1 MPEFVHLHTHSHYS
15 LLDGAA
21 TIPGLVKTCAEMKMR
36 ALALTDHGNMFG
48 AIEFYGQALKAGI
61 IPILGVE
68 TYVSSGSSED
78 RTPQKAGEDNYH
90 LVLLARNLTGYK
102 NLLKL
107 VTHGYLKGFYQKPR
121 VDKRLLQAHREGLI
135 ALSACIKGEVSRHLL
150 MGRPA
155 EARRAAL
162 EYQEIFGEHFYLE
175 LQDHGLDEELAV
187 RDQLVHLSRELHI
200 PLVATN
206 DIHYLKREHYSA
218 HDILLC
224 LQTGADLDSPDR
236 LRYSTDQIYFKSS
249 EEMAAL
255 FADIPEAIENTVAVA
270 EKCHVLLD
278 LSGKPLAPRF
288 ALPAG
293 ERAETLDQYLE
304 KLVWEGVRKC
314 YGEITPEIQGR
325 VRHELEII
333 RNAGYSSY
341 FLIVKDFIDH
351 ARSIGIPVGP
361 GRGSAAGSV
370 VSYALGITR
379 IDPLK
384 YGLVFERFLN
394 PERLSPPD
402 IDVDFCDR
410 RREEVIDYVRRK
422 YGANNVAQIIT
433 FGSMAARAVVRDVGR
448 VMKISLG
455 EVDRIAKL
463 IPASPNMTLQQAL
476 NSVKEL
482 AELVEADERYRKLIE
497 HSLVLEGLARHAST
511 HAAGVV
517 IAPDDLTN
525 YVPLYRMKDQEVV
538 TQYDKDSLEKIGL
551 LKIDLLGL
559 RTLTVIDDTV
569 KALHAKGIHLDIDAL
584 PLDDQETFR
593 LLSEG
598 RTVGVFQFESTGMRE
613 WLKKLRPTR
622 LEDLIAMNALYRP
635 GPMDTIE
642 DFVQRRHGKR
652 PIEYLHPLLEPILK
666 ETYGVAIY
674 QEQVIRICHEIGGFT
689 LGQADVVRRAMGK
702 KIPEEMERQRE
713 LFVAGALQ
721 RGLDEPTATAIFEMM
736 VGFAGYGF
744 NKSHAAGYALVAYQT
759 AYLKAHYPAE
769 FMAATLSSEMG
780 DTDRVVKLIGECRRM
795 GIPVLPPDVNESQ
808 ARFVVTEKGIRFGL
822 GAVKNVGLGAIEG
835 IEQAR
840 RQGGPFTDLFDF
852 CARVDSRVVNKKVL
866 ESLIQAGAMDSLG
879 GHRAQLM
886 AAIDT
891 AVAFG
896 QGQQAERATGQ
907 TSIFGDLSVGQALK
921 PTLPNVEPWSEE
933 ETLRKEKAVLGF
945 YVSGHPLNRYRDELA
960 TYTTFTLDGFEEAKD
975 NTEVRVGG
983 VVTEFS
989 ARPDQKGGLTGFFT
1003 LEDLT
1008 GTGECLIFS
1017 SSYDRYREYLYVGA
1031 MVMVIGRVSNRLD
1044 KGAKIICDE
1053 VVPLAQVTERF
1064 AKKLCLRLTISSLN
1078 ESLVSEVTN
1087 VLEKNQGECPV
1098 FISLLTE
1105 NGNGPVLRARK
1116 LKVSPRPQLLEALRH
1131 LLGKDN
1137 VWFGT

>member
-48 AIEFYGQALKAGI
+48 AIEFYEQALKAGLV
-61 IPILGVE
+61 PILGVE
-68 TYVSSGSSED
+68 AYVSAGSSED
-78 RTPQKAGEDNYH
+78 RTSQRAGEGNFH
-90 LVLLARNLTGYK
+90 LVLLARNLTGYR

-107 VTHGYLKGFYQKPR
+107 VTHGYVKGFYQKPR
-121 VDKRLLQAHREGLI
+121 IDKQLLRVHGEGLV
-135 ALSACIKGEVSRHLL
+135 ALSACIKGEVSRYLL
-150 MGRPA
+150 KGMWE

-175 LQDHGLDEELAV
+175 VQDHGLDEEQAV
-187 RDQLVHLSRELHI
+187 REQLVKLSRELHI

-206 DIHYLKREHYSA
+206 DIHYLKREHYTA

-224 LQTGADLDSPDR
+224 LQTGADIDSPDR
-236 LRYSTDQIYFKSS
+236 LRYSTDQIYFKSAD
-249 EEMAAL
+249 EMAAL

-278 LSGKPLAPRF
+278 LKSKHLPRF

-293 ERAETLDQYLE
+293 ERAETLEEYLE
-304 KLVWEGVRKC
+304 KLVWEGVRRC
-314 YGEITPEIQGR
+314 YGEATPELQQR
-325 VRHELEII
+325 VRHELKVIGD
-333 RNAGYSSY
+333 AGYSSY
-341 FLIVKDFIDH
+341 FLIVKDFIDY
-351 ARSIGIPVGP
+351 ARSVGIPVGP

-370 VSYALGITR
+370 VSYVLGITW

-384 YGLVFERFLN
+384 YDLVFERFLN

-402 IDVDFCDR
+402 IDVDFCDQR
-410 RREEVIDYVRRK
+410 RDEVIAYVRRK

-463 IPASPNMTLQQAL
+463 IPAGPNVSLQQAL

-482 AELVEADERYRKLIE
+482 ADLIATDERYQKLIDY
-497 HSLVLEGLARHAST
+497 SLVLEGLARHAST

-525 YVPLYRMKDQEVV
+525 YVPLYRVRDQEVV

-559 RTLTVIDDTV
+559 RTLTVIDETV
-569 KALHAKGIHLDIDAL
+569 KALREKGVHVDIDAI
-584 PLDDQETFR
+584 PLDDEETFA

-642 DFVQRRHGKR
+642 DFIARRNGER
-652 PIEYLHPLLEPILK
+652 PVEYLHPSLEPILR

-674 QEQVIRICHEIGGFT
+674 QEQVIRICHEVAGFT

-713 LFVAGALQ
+713 RFVAGAQQ
-721 RGLDEPTATAIFEMM
+721 RGLDAETATAIFDML
-736 VGFAGYGF
+736 VSFAGYGF

-769 FMAATLSSEMG
+769 FMAATLTSEMG

-795 GIPVLPPDVNESQ
+795 NIPVLPPDVNESH
-808 ARFVVTEKGIRFGL
+808 ARFVVTDKGIRFGL
-822 GAVKNVGLGAIEG
+822 GGVKNVGLGAIEE
-835 IEQAR
+835 IERAR
-840 RQGGPFTDLFDF
+840 RQGGRFTDLFDF
-852 CARVDSRVVNKKVL
+852 CERVDWRTVNKKVL

-886 AAIDT
+886 AAIDA
-891 AVAFG
+891 AVAYG
-896 QGQQAERATGQ
+896 QGQQADKAIGQ
-907 TSIFGDLSVGQALK
+907 ASIFGDLNIGQMLK
-921 PTLPNVEPWSEE
+921 PSLPEVEPWSEE
-933 ETLRKEKAVLGF
+933 ELLRKEKAMLGF
-945 YVSGHPLNRYRDELA
+945 YVSGHPLNRYRDEVA
-960 TYTTFTLDGFEEAKD
+960 TFGTLTLDALEEAKD
-975 NTEVRVGG
+975 NSEVRICG
-983 VVTEFS
+983 VVTS
-989 ARPDQKGGLTGFFT
+989 VSVRPDQKGGLTGFFA

-1008 GTGECLIFS
+1008 GTGECLMFS
-1017 SSYDRYREYLYVGA
+1017 SNYDRYREYLYNGA
-1031 MVMVIGRVSNRLD
+1031 MVMVLGRVSNRLD
-1044 KGAKIICDE
+1044 KGAKIICEE
-1053 VVPLAQVTERF
+1053 VVPMAQVTERF
-1064 AKKLCLRLTISSLN
+1064 ARRLCLRLTVSTLDENMVEQVTSL
-1078 ESLVSEVTN
+1078 
-1087 VLEKNQGECPV
+1087 LEGHQGECPV
-1098 FISLLTE
+1098 FVALRTG
-1105 NGNGPVLRARK
+1105 NGNGCATRSRKAKVNPV
-1116 LKVSPRPQLLEALRH
+1116 PELLEALRS
-1131 LLGKDN
+1131 LLGREN
-1137 VWFGT
+1137 VWLGT

>member
-1 MPEFVHLHTHSHYS
+1 VPEFVHLHTHSHYS

-48 AIEFYGQALKAGI
+48 AIEFYEQALKAGV

-68 TYVSSGSSED
+68 TYVSPGSSED
-78 RTPQKAGEDNYH
+78 RTPQRPGEGNYH
-90 LVLLARNLTGYK
+90 LVLLARNLVGYK
-102 NLLKL
+102 NLRKL
-107 VTHGYLKGFYQKPR
+107 VTHGYVKGFYQKPR
-121 VDKRLLQAHREGLI
+121 VDKQVLRAHHEGLI
-135 ALSACIKGEVSRHLL
+135 ALSACIQGEVSRLL
-150 MGRPA
+150 LQGLWE

-162 EYQEIFGEHFYLE
+162 EYQEIFDQHFYLE
-175 LQDHGLDEELAV
+175 IQDHGLDEEQAV
-187 RDQLVHLSRELHI
+187 REQLVRLSRELGI

-206 DIHYLKREHYSA
+206 DIHYLKREHYAA

-224 LQTGADLDSPDR
+224 LQTGGDRDSQDR
-236 LRYSTDQIYFKSS
+236 LRYSTDQIYFKSA
-249 EEMAAL
+249 EEMAGL
-255 FADIPEAIENTVAVA
+255 FADLPEAIENTVAIA
-270 EKCHVLLD
+270 EKCNVLLD
-278 LSGKPLAPRF
+278 LKSKHLPRF

-293 ERAETLDQYLE
+293 ERAATLDAYLE
-304 KLVWEGVRKC
+304 KLVWEGVRRC
-314 YGEITPEIQGR
+314 YGAPSPEVERR
-325 VRHELEII
+325 VRHELKVI
-333 RNAGYSSY
+333 RDAGYSSY
-341 FLIVKDFIDH
+341 FLIVKDFIDY

-370 VSYALGITR
+370 VSYVLGITR
-379 IDPLK
+379 IDPLR
-384 YGLVFERFLN
+384 YDLVFERFLN

-402 IDVDFCDR
+402 IDIDFCDQR
-410 RREEVIDYVRRK
+410 RDEMIAYVRRK
-422 YGANNVAQIIT
+422 YGEKNVAQIIT

-482 AELVEADERYRKLIE
+482 ADLVATDERYQKLIE
-497 HSLVLEGLARHAST
+497 YSLVLEGLARHAST

-517 IAPDDLTN
+517 IAPEELTN
-525 YVPLYRMKDQEVV
+525 YVPLYRVKDQEVV

-569 KALHAKGIHLDIDAL
+569 KALRAKSVHLDIDNL
-584 PLDDQETFR
+584 PLDDEATYR

-613 WLKKLRPTR
+613 WLKRLRPSR

-642 DFVQRRHGKR
+642 DFVARRHGQR
-652 PIEYLHPLLEPILK
+652 PIQYLHPLLEPILK

-689 LGQADVVRRAMGK
+689 LGEADVVRRAMGK

-713 LFVAGALQ
+713 RFVAGAQ
-721 RGLDEPTATAIFEMM
+721 ERGIDAQTATSIFDMM
-736 VGFAGYGF
+736 VSFAGYGF

-769 FMAATLSSEMG
+769 FMAATLTSEMG

-795 GIPVLPPDVNESQ
+795 NLPVLPPDVNESQ

-822 GAVKNVGLGAIEG
+822 GAVKNVGLGAIQE
-835 IEQAR
+835 IERAR
-840 RQGGPFTDLFDF
+840 REGGPFTDLFDF
-852 CARVDSRVVNKKVL
+852 CERVDVRVVNKKAL

-879 GHRAQLM
+879 GHRAQLL
-886 AAIDT
+886 AALDT

-896 QGQQAERATGQ
+896 QGQQADRAAGQ
-907 TSIFGDLSVGQALK
+907 TSIFGELAREQSLK
-921 PTLPNVEPWSEE
+921 PSLPETEHWSED
-933 ETLRKEKAVLGF
+933 ETLRKERAVLGF
-945 YVSGHPLNRYRDELA
+945 YVSGHPLNRYKEEVA
-960 TYTTFTLDGFEEAKD
+960 TFGTFTLDGFEEAQD
-975 NTEVRVGG
+975 NTEVRVCG

-989 ARPDQKGGLTGFFT
+989 ARPDQKGGMTGFFT
-1003 LEDLT
+1003 MEDLT
-1008 GTGECLIFS
+1008 GTGECLMFS
-1017 SSYDRYREYLYVGA
+1017 SSYERFREYIYVGA
-1031 MVMVIGRVSNRLD
+1031 MIMVVGRVSNRLER
-1044 KGAKIICDE
+1044 GAKIICDE
-1053 VVPLAQVTERF
+1053 VVPLPEVAERF
-1064 AKKLCLRLTISSLN
+1064 ARRLCLRLTPSALD
-1078 ESLVSEVTN
+1078 EAAAEQVSAM
-1087 VLEKNQGECPV
+1087 LEQYQGDCPV
-1098 FISLLTE
+1098 FIGLRTQ
-1105 NGNGPVLRARK
+1105 NGNGLVLRAQK
-1116 LKVSPRPQLLEALRH
+1116 VTVSPKVELLEALRNI
-1131 LLGKDN
+1131 LGREN
-1137 VWFGT
+1137 VWVST

>member
-21 TIPGLVKTCAEMKMR
+21 TIPGLVKRCAEMKMR

-48 AIEFYGQALKAGI
+48 AIEFYEQALKGGV

-68 TYVSSGSSED
+68 AYVSAGSSED
-78 RTPQKAGEDNYH
+78 RTSYRAGEGNFH
-90 LVLLARNLTGYK
+90 LVLLARNLAGYG

-107 VTHGYLKGFYQKPR
+107 VTHGYVKGFYQKPR
-121 VDKRLLQAHREGLI
+121 IDKQLLRAHREGLV
-135 ALSACIKGEVSRHLL
+135 ALSGCIKGEVSRYLL
-150 MGRPA
+150 QGMWE

-175 LQDHGLDEELAV
+175 VQDHGLDEEQAV
-187 RDQLVHLSRELHI
+187 RPQLVKLSRELHI

-206 DIHYLKREHYSA
+206 DVHYLKREHYTA

-224 LQTGADLDSPDR
+224 LQTGADIDSPDR
-236 LRYSTDQIYFKSS
+236 LRYSTDQIYFKSAD
-249 EEMAAL
+249 EMTAL
-255 FADIPEAIENTVAVA
+255 FADIPEAIENTVAIA
-270 EKCHVLLD
+270 EKCHLLLD
-278 LSGKPLAPRF
+278 LKSKHLPRF
-288 ALPAG
+288 TLPAG
-293 ERAETLDQYLE
+293 ERAETLEEYLE

-314 YGEITPEIQGR
+314 YGEITRELENR
-325 VRHELEII
+325 VRHELKVI
-333 RNAGYSSY
+333 RDAGYSSY
-341 FLIVKDFIDH
+341 FLIVKDFIDY
-351 ARSIGIPVGP
+351 ARSVGIPVGP

-370 VSYALGITR
+370 VSYVLGITR

-384 YGLVFERFLN
+384 YDLVFERFLN

-402 IDVDFCDR
+402 IDVDFCDQR
-410 RREEVIDYVRRK
+410 RDEVITYVRRK

-448 VMKISLG
+448 VMKISLA

-463 IPASPNMTLQQAL
+463 IPPAPNMTLHQAL

-482 AELVEADERYRKLIE
+482 ADLIATDERYQKLIDF
-497 HSLVLEGLARHAST
+497 SLVLEGLARHAST

-525 YVPLYRMKDQEVV
+525 YVPLYRVKDQEVV

-559 RTLTVIDDTV
+559 RTLTVIDETV
-569 KALHAKGIHLDIDAL
+569 RALREKGVHLDIDAI
-584 PLDDQETFR
+584 PLDDQETFA

-642 DFVQRRHGKR
+642 DFVARRNGER
-652 PIEYLHPLLEPILK
+652 PVEYLHPLLEPILR

-674 QEQVIRICHEIGGFT
+674 QEQVIRICHEVAGFT

-713 LFVAGALQ
+713 LFVAGAQ
-721 RGLDEPTATAIFEMM
+721 KRGLSADTATAIFDML
-736 VGFAGYGF
+736 VSFAGYGF

-795 GIPVLPPDVNESQ
+795 NIPVLPPDVNESR
-808 ARFVVTEKGIRFGL
+808 ARFVVTDKGIRFGL
-822 GAVKNVGLGAIEG
+822 GGVKNVGLGAIEE
-835 IEQAR
+835 IERAR

-852 CARVDSRVVNKKVL
+852 CERVDWRVVNKKVL

-879 GHRAQLM
+879 GHRSQLM

-891 AVAFG
+891 AVAYG
-896 QGQQAERATGQ
+896 QAQQADRATGQ
-907 TSIFGDLSVGQALK
+907 TSIFGDLRMGQILK
-921 PTLPNVEPWSEE
+921 PPLTNVEPWSEE
-933 ETLRKEKAVLGF
+933 ELLRKEKAMLGF
-945 YVSGHPLNRYRDELA
+945 YVSGHPLNRYRDEVAAFA
-960 TYTTFTLDGFEEAKD
+960 TFSLDALEEAKD
-975 NTEVRVGG
+975 STEVRICG

-989 ARPDQKGGLTGFFT
+989 SRPDQKGGLTGFFT
-1003 LEDLT
+1003 IEDLT
-1008 GTGECLIFS
+1008 GTGECLMFS

-1044 KGAKIICDE
+1044 KGAKVICE
-1053 VVPLAQVTERF
+1053 EIVPLPQVAGRF
-1064 AKKLCLRLTISSLN
+1064 ARKLCLRLTVSTLNGGMVEQVTSL
-1078 ESLVSEVTN
+1078 LMGH
-1087 VLEKNQGECPV
+1087 QGDCPV
-1098 FISLLTE
+1098 FIVLGTQ
-1105 NGNGPVLRARK
+1105 NGNGVVLRARK
-1116 LKVSPRPQLLEALRH
+1116 VRVSPVPQLLDALRS
-1131 LLGKDN
+1131 LLGREN
-1137 VWFGT
+1137 VWLGT